1 VVSTGPEAGRLSA
14 EQSRGLL
21 IAFEGIDGAGKTT
34 QAQAL
39 YALLGQR
46 GIAALSTKEPTN
58 GEWGQKIRRSAITG
72 RLPIDEELHAFLE
85 DRKEH
90 VRDELMP
97 ALAAGKVVIVDRY
110 YLSTVAY
117 QGARG
122 MDREELLRSN
132 AFAPVPD
139 LLFVLDVEPR
149 LGLGRVAQRGDVADL
164 FEKEEEL
171 AKAREIFADRAL
183 LGRYVPALHILDA
196 SRPQSELGTIIAE
209 LVFRRLGQSLP
220 GSDIPGSDM
229 SGSGMTATGGGA
241 QRSSVDS
248 IDGDDVPPSA
258 GASVA

>member
-1 VVSTGPEAGRLSA
+1 LLLSREGCDSRAVSSGPDAGRLSA

-21 IAFEGIDGAGKTT
+21 VAFEGIDGAGKTT

-39 YALLGQR
+39 FALLGQS
-46 GIAALSTKEPTN
+46 GIVALSTKEPTN

-72 RLPIDEELHAFLE
+72 RLPVAEELHAFLE
-85 DRKEH
+85 DRKQH
-90 VRDELMP
+90 VRDELLP

-122 MDREELLRSN
+122 MDRVELIQRNS
-132 AFAPVPD
+132 FAPVPD
-139 LLFVLDVEPR
+139 LLFVLDVDPR

-183 LGRYVPALHILDA
+183 LGPYVRDLHILDA
-196 SRPQSELGTIIAE
+196 SQPQSELSTVIAE
-209 LVFRRLGQSLP
+209 LVFQKLGRPVP
-220 GSDIPGSDM
+220 GV
-229 SGSGMTATGGGA
+229 
-241 QRSSVDS
+241 SV
-248 IDGDDVPPSA
+248 P
-258 GASVA
+258 